1 MTHFSFLG
9 CSEILQYCAFLFIF
23 ITCICTGHSIDPFKL
38 EAHVFWGNVHIL
50 FIYLIIHPLYFSLL
64 FFFFFC
70 GIPIILMQNF
80 WTNPLVFLCFNFQFF
95 ILNLFILLFGRLLF
109 LLYLPTLYWIFQW
122 RFPRALSCFLNIFYS
137 HLASWLWYFPLF
149 LRRCAIWGKF
159 SFASCSDHSFLWV
172 VFFLLVFV
180 SLSYVGDFFSDVL
193 SSFIVCSCKAL
204 SRIFTLCQVLP
215 KVPSRWS
222 DPAATAFTKRW
233 SFASPLVR

>member
-1 MTHFSFLG
+1 MCFGEMF
-9 CSEILQYCAFLFIF
+9 IFYLFIWSF
-23 ITCICTGHSIDPFKL
+23 TPSTFPF
-38 EAHVFWGNVHIL
+38 
-50 FIYLIIHPLYFSLL
+50 S
-64 FFFFFC
+64 FFFFC